1 MPQPRDGKRADHL
14 APSFGSWL
22 RELPNLPIIWSSPIR
37 PVRLPSGTAPARE
50 ARPPVM
56 VLPGILSNDAA
67 TSLMRRTLDA
77 AGYEAFPS
85 KLGLVTGI
93 TAEIFAKAEARLD
106 EIYTRTGAKVILIGI
121 SLGGLYARVLAQRHP
136 EKVALVMT
144 LGTPFSGDRRA
155 NNAWRVYEAINDHKV
170 DNPPLS
176 DDPRQKPPVRTI
188 AVWSP
193 FDGVIAPAC
202 SRGEEGECD
211 LAIEVPER
219 HFEFSASRRSIER
232 ILAILEQERAGLE
245 D

>member
-1 MPQPRDGKRADHL
+1 MSLILELHV
-14 APSFGSWL
+14 L
-22 RELPNLPIIWSSPIR
+22 RQ
-37 PVRLPSGTAPARE
+37 
-50 ARPPVM
+50 
-56 VLPGILSNDAA
+56 
-67 TSLMRRTLDA
+67 
-77 AGYEAFPS
+77 
-85 KLGLVTGI
+85 LVNHGHI
-93 TAEIFAKAEARLD
+93 A
-106 EIYTRTGAKVILIGI
+106 V
-121 SLGGLYARVLAQRHP
+121 
-136 EKVALVMT
+136 
-144 LGTPFSGDRRA
+144 
-155 NNAWRVYEAINDHKV
+155 NDHKV